1 MMKLDQGVCL
11 NVTEPQENPL
21 VPNQKL
27 RQMYTAMVEARILDE
42 HIAKSQVKAKTRLAS
57 TRGQE
62 ACRVSTAIEL
72 APGDLVSNSHPGVV
86 MDHILGADT
95 SFHSKHLSNLLAPK
109 KTVHLTGPKQ
119 LPWIEDENDR
129 LSLAAGAAL
138 AFKSSKQT
146 SLVVAYVPRHQAR
159 GGNWRRLLTL
169 SAQLELPIIF
179 VVLPGE
185 AGSRKADSA
194 SRVGAKARSCGLPG
208 IPVDAGDAVALY
220 RVTQESIG
228 RIRIGGGAVVIDC
241 VTHPIQEKLP
251 DPVEQMKIFLLEKK
265 VSTTTWLD
273 RAGDTFLK
281 KLQRLQLNHRKNN
294 NLQK

>member
-1 MMKLDQGVCL
+1 
-11 NVTEPQENPL
+11 
-21 VPNQKL
+21 
-27 RQMYTAMVEARILDE
+27 MYTAMVESRVLDE
-42 HIAKSQVKAKTRLAS
+42 HLAKEQGKAKTRLAS

-72 APGDLVSNSHPGVV
+72 APGDLVSNSQPGVV

-95 SFHSKHLSNLLAPK
+95 GFLSKHLSSLLAPK
-109 KTVHLTGPKQ
+109 KAVSLTGPKQ

-129 LSLAAGAAL
+129 LSLAVGAAL

-146 SLVVAYVPRHQAR
+146 SLVVIYVDRQHAR

-185 AGSRKADSA
+185 PGSRKADSVG
-194 SRVGAKARSCGLPG
+194 RVSAKARACGLPG
-208 IPVDAGDAVALY
+208 IPVDASDAVALY
-220 RVTQESIG
+220 RVCQESIG
-228 RIRIGGGAVVIDC
+228 RIRIGGGAVLIDC
-241 VTHPIQEKLP
+241 VTYPIQAKLP
-251 DPVEQMKIFLLEKK
+251 DPLLQMKSFLLEKK
-265 VSTTTWLD
+265 VSTATWLNQ
-273 RAGDTFLK
+273 AGDTFRK
-281 KLQRLQLNHRKNN
+281 KLQRLPLSHRKNN